1 MRDPSWRRYLRFWGP
16 DVRSDVD
23 DELAFHV
30 ELRVDQ
36 LVAQGMD
43 PATARAE
50 AWRRIGDA
58 EALARTCREIDGERL
73 TRERRREWAWRTWA
87 ELRLAARQLLRYP
100 VLAGVAVLTLALG
113 LGATTAIFS
122 VLYAVMLRPLPYAD
136 AERMVRI
143 TETMRGQETSVG
155 PGQFTEWLSRTRAF
169 EAMGAYLPTTFNL
182 TEGTPERVRAAFATS
197 GLFRA
202 RYVKPAFG
210 RYFLPEED
218 QVGRE
223 HVVVLSYGLFEQRFA
238 GDSRILGRPIRMNGE
253 AYTVVGVAPPE
264 FSIAS
269 PGDRLW
275 TPLALTAQHKATFSD
290 HWLLV
295 YAKRRAGVTQAQ
307 AQRDVERV
315 SREIARLHP
324 DVMVDRSARVYDFR
338 DDLVAE
344 SERSLTA
351 LFGAVGFVLLL
362 ACLNVTNLL
371 LARAT
376 VRRKETAIRAALGA
390 TRGHIVR
397 HFLMESLV
405 LAAAGAALAF
415 FVSRLT
421 LGVLLDLAPEG
432 IPGLEQAGQ
441 GPATALFLAATSI
454 GVAVFLG
461 LLPAFRG
468 LRSVEPAL
476 RMGGRTG
483 GATTTRDRLRSVL
496 VVSEVALA
504 LALVAGAGLFVRS
517 ARKLNDVDVGFS
529 PDGLITA
536 RIALA
541 SSRYA
546 TPAIVQRT
554 YLDLV
559 DRVRGLPHVVS
570 ASANSAPP
578 LAGGAPGVD
587 VKVQGRTYPPGNE
600 PDARFHIVTPGYF
613 ETARTRVTAGRVF
626 ARRDDEHSPLVV
638 VINETLARRLWP
650 SEPAIGKR
658 VACCADESSPP
669 WREVIG
675 VIGDMRQFLRREP
688 VPELY
693 VPIEQTPAAAWTWHG
708 NSLAFVVRTDGDVA
722 DVSRDIRAAIAETD
736 PTLPVYDA
744 LTYDALLRIASA
756 PNRFSTVLFSALAGL
771 ALVLAAVGLYGVLAF
786 SVAQRSFEMGVRL
799 ALGARPRDVLAL
811 VTWQG
816 MTLVAGGL
824 VLGLALAIAAS
835 RVIASLLYQVAPTD
849 PVTYAAA
856 GVLLVVV
863 GALACYVPARRASR
877 ADPTTALRA

>member
-16 DVRSDVD
+16 DIRSDVD

-43 PATARAE
+43 RPAARAE

-73 TRERRREWAWRTWA
+73 TNARRRAWVLGTWT
-87 ELRLAARQLLRYP
+87 ELRVAARQLRRYP
-100 VLAGVAVLTLALG
+100 VLASVAVLTLALG

-122 VLYAVMLRPLPYAD
+122 VLYAVILRPLPYAD
-136 AERMVRI
+136 SDRMLRI

-155 PGQFTEWLSRTRAF
+155 PGQFTEWLARTRAF
-169 EAMGAYLPTTFNL
+169 ESLGAYLPTTFNL

-202 RYVKPAFG
+202 RYVQPALG
-210 RYFLPEED
+210 RYFLPDED

-238 GDSRILGRPIRMNGE
+238 GDARIVGRPIRMNGE
-253 AYTVVGVAPPE
+253 TYTVVGVAPSE
-264 FSIAS
+264 FSIAT
-269 PGDRLW
+269 PGDQLW
-275 TPLALTAQHKATFSD
+275 TPLALTAQHQLTFSD
-290 HWLLV
+290 HWLTV
-295 YAKRRAGVTQAQ
+295 YAKRKTGVSQAQ
-307 AQRDVERV
+307 AQRDIERV
-315 SREIARLHP
+315 SRELAQLHP
-324 DVMVDRSARVYDFR
+324 DEMVDRSARVHDFR
-338 DDLVAE
+338 DDLVADH
-344 SERSLTA
+344 ERSLTT

-376 VRRKETAIRAALGA
+376 ARRKETAIRAALGA
-390 TRGHIVR
+390 TRARIVR

-405 LAAAGAALAF
+405 LAAAGAVLAF

-421 LGVLLDLAPEG
+421 LRALLGLAPAE
-432 IPGLEQAGQ
+432 IPGLDRAGQ
-441 GPATALFLAATSI
+441 GPATAVFLAATSI

-461 LLPAFRG
+461 LLPALRG

-476 RMGGRTG
+476 RTGGRTG
-483 GATTTRDRLRSVL
+483 EATSTRDRLRSVL

-517 ARKLNDVDVGFS
+517 ARKLNEVDLGFS
-529 PDGLITA
+529 PNGLITA
-536 RIALA
+536 RVSLA
-541 SSRYA
+541 SSRYS
-546 TPAIVQRT
+546 TPEMLQRT

-559 DRVRGLPHVVS
+559 DRMRRLPHVVS
-570 ASANSAPP
+570 ASANSTPP
-578 LAGGAPGVD
+578 LAGGAVGVD
-587 VKVQGRTYPPGNE
+587 VRVQGRTYAPGNE

-613 ETARTRVTAGRVF
+613 ETARTQLASGRLF
-626 ARRDDEHSPLVV
+626 TGLDSEHAPLVA
-638 VINETLARRLWP
+638 VINETLARQLWP
-650 SEPAIGKR
+650 NESAIGKR
-658 VACCADESSPP
+658 IGCCADGPAP

-675 VIGDMRQFLRREP
+675 VVRDMRQFLRREP

-693 VPIEQTPAAAWTWHG
+693 VPMEQTPPATWSWHG
-708 NSLAFVVRTDGDVA
+708 NSLAFVVRTDGDIA
-722 DVSRDIRAAIAETD
+722 DATREIRAAIAETD

-744 LTYDALLRIASA
+744 HTYDELLKIASA
-756 PNRFSTVLFSALAGL
+756 SNRFSTVLFSVLAGL

-786 SVAQRSFEMGVRL
+786 SVAQRSFELGVRV
-799 ALGARPRDVLAL
+799 ALGARPLDVLAL
-811 VTWQG
+811 VTRQG
-816 MTLVAGGL
+816 MLLVGGGL
-824 VLGLALAIAAS
+824 ALGLALAMATS
-835 RVIASLLYQVAPTD
+835 RVMASLLYQVGPAD
-849 PVTYAAA
+849 PVTSLAA
-856 GVLLVVV
+856 GALLVAV

-877 ADPTTALRA
+877 VDPTTALRA